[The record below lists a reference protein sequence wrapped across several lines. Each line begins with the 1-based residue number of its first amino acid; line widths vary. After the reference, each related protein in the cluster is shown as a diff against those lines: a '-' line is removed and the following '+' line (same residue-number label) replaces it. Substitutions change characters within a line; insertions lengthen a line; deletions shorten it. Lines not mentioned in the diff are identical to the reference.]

1 VQKRKK
7 GVLFLFA
14 PAPLSATAPAPALLL
29 LSAAGL
35 LLQSAGG
42 FLFLSAAA
50 SRVSTAAFEDSM
62 LADAAGVTL
71 TADGCTVEV
80 IASLPLGL
88 ADFLP
93 LRTVLA

>member
-1 VQKRKK
+1 
-7 GVLFLFA
+7 
-14 PAPLSATAPAPALLL
+14 L

-42 FLFLSAAA
+42 FLSLSAAA
-50 SRVSTAAFEDSM
+50 SSGGTAAFEDSMLADAFEDSM

-71 TADGCTVEV
+71 TAEDCTVEV
-80 IASLPLGL
+80 VASLPLGL